1 MTDFEF
7 MLQDRITKIRSMND
21 LYDLKNN
28 AYVSFSGGKDSL
40 VVSLLLDKALPEN
53 NIPRV
58 FFDTGIEYQ
67 EIRRFVFSQLA
78 MDKRI
83 RVLKSGV
90 NIKQMLE
97 EDGYPFK
104 SKQHSHNVAIYQHSG
119 MTRTNEMYLGKAE
132 KTNFLCPKIL
142 EYQFTQEFTLK
153 LSDKCCY
160 RLKKEVAAKWEKES
174 KRPICIT
181 GMRMAEGGYR
191 NYQSNC
197 AVFEGKDLKKFH
209 PLKPCSDDFVETFL
223 KELRYPICDLYK
235 EPFNFKRTG
244 CLGCPFNINLKAE
257 LTKLLEYSPKQ
268 AKTAYTIW
276 KPVYDEYARLNYRI
290 DHQLLEEIKRVKIK

>member
-21 LYDLKNN
+21 LYDLENK

-40 VVSLLLDKALPEN
+40 VVSLLLDKALPDN
-53 NIPRV
+53 KIPRV
-58 FFDTGIEYQ
+58 FIDTGIEYQ
-67 EIRRFVFSQLA
+67 EIRHFVFSQLA
-78 MDKRI
+78 LDKRV

-97 EDGYPFK
+97 KDGYPFK
-104 SKQHSHNVAIYQHSG
+104 SKQHAHNVAIYQRSG
-119 MTRTNEMYLGKAE
+119 MTRTNEMYLGRAE

-160 RLKKEVAAKWEKES
+160 RLKKEVATKWERES
-174 KRPICIT
+174 GRSICIT

-197 AVFEGKDLKKFH
+197 AVFKGENLKKFH

-223 KELRYPICDLYK
+223 KETRYPICDLYK

-244 CLGCPFNINLKAE
+244 CLGCPFNIDLKAE
-257 LTKLLEYSPKQ
+257 LTKLL
-268 AKTAYTIW
+268 
-276 KPVYDEYARLNYRI
+276 
-290 DHQLLEEIKRVKIK
+290 